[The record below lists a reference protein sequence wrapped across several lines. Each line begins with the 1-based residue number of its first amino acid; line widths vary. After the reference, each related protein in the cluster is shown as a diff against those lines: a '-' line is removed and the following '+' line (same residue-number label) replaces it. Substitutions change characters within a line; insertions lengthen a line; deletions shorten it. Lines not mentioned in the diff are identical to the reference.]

1 MCRTILSMLAV
12 SLLSGTALAAPDYGK
27 RALALEPAMQ
37 PRLLGRWTNPVDG
50 LVIEIN
56 SITKK
61 NFDVTS
67 IDVTTLTSPNATEE
81 MIPGLMKPGT
91 VDITGNFI
99 GDVSQTQFNTLAQN
113 QTVFYFQMTAPMQ
126 KKAKTYTATG
136 QCFVLS
142 YETGP
147 FEPNQKISFK
157 ATLQITGFVTET
169 IA

>member
-1 MCRTILSMLAV
+1 MSAPNAPGAPSQQVFTPPVTTPSLANSGYGAVFSV
-12 SLLSGTALAAPDYGK
+12 SAAS
-27 RALALEPAMQ
+27 
-37 PRLLGRWTNPVDG
+37 PVSY
-50 LVIEIN
+50 VPVAEIN

-91 VDITGNFI
+91 VEITGNFI
-99 GDVSQTQFNTLAQN
+99 GDPTQTQFNTLAQN

-126 KKAKTYTATG
+126 RKAKTYTATG
-136 QCFVLS
+136 NCFVLS

-157 ATLQITGFVTET
+157 ATLQITGFVNEV